1 MKMQKHNKVR
11 AFGFFSMLLALL
23 GVGCE
28 KIEEIGIVEVMYG
41 SPSAHFSVKGK
52 VTDES
57 GNPIQNIQVNL
68 YGVTSFQGQD
78 YAVPK
83 NHQPVKTDT
92 KGTYV
97 IETGG
102 IIPYT
107 TIQVNVKDTDGSA
120 NGGEFASDSLRN
132 SSFTFIKDKTIKAHG
147 LSEQP
152 TSRCLISNSKSNNF
166 IYQTFK
172 GHLF

>member
-1 MKMQKHNKVR
+1 MKTQKHNKVR
-11 AFGFFSMLLALL
+11 ALGFFSMLLALL

-57 GNPIQNIQVNL
+57 GNPIQNIEVNL

-83 NHQPVKTDT
+83 NHQPVRTDT
-92 KGTYV
+92 KGTYLV
-97 IETGG
+97 EMND
-102 IIPYT
+102 IPYT
-107 TIQVNVKDTDGSA
+107 TIQVNAKDVDGAA

-132 SSFTFIKDKTIKAHG
+132 SSFTFIKDKNDKSAWFVGNADIQMPDIK
-147 LSEQP
+147 LKKQ
-152 TSRCLISNSKSNNF
+152 
-166 IYQTFK
+166 
-172 GHLF
+172 